1 MRILT
6 TSVFLS
12 VLLSIPGAWLL
23 GEPSHA
29 QPPLPQQKAQQPKKI
44 LPQPKNLPEQKPQ
57 LRQSIVPV
65 APLKSSS
72 EMEVSRFLLSVVDPS
87 SATAGTEVLPP
98 GFRGTNQLVLYDSAY
113 AKPTTGTNEFGFEVT
128 VQNGRVVEQ
137 EGSDSK
143 IPPQNGYVLSG
154 HGTARAWLL
163 AHAPLGAH
171 IDLDVTNKTMTSR
184 IEYDTYRYQT
194 LRRIAVAQD
203 FLGYTDRHRLYAALD
218 RMDELSATGQGPA
231 AIALAQDTMNWLDR
245 LSWRRA
251 NVYPANA
258 TRGIWHRPV
267 EKNAEAIEATVS
279 RLQKAGLNTIFLET
293 FYHGYPIFPSKVYL
307 QDGIADNQYPAFK
320 GWDPLAAW
328 VRIAHAHGMKLHVWF
343 QSYYVGTDAVSGLGP
358 ILKRHPDWANVQY
371 SAITKPDPQPST
383 LEKGAYFADPANPQ
397 ARYFL
402 LSLLNELVDHYPV
415 DGVQLDYMDYPMS
428 FPPDQANFLQT
439 TWGYSAY
446 ARKDFMAR
454 TGVDPVVLT
463 PGDTTL
469 WPQWTSYKEQQVNA
483 YMEQA
488 AQVIRKKHPNVQIS
502 ATAFAKLLESKVK
515 KHEDWALWA
524 EKGWIDFLAPMLL
537 TSSVKVVQ
545 SDTEFV
551 RATSQDKV
559 PVVSGLFSPF
569 NGSGPET
576 LMDQV
581 VAAKRGGASGFSI
594 FDTAHLDENHRQ
606 ALQTA
611 FGRAPVAQAPLSLL
625 GTTPPISPTPVK

>member
-6 TSVFLS
+6 ISVFLS
-12 VLLSIPGAWLL
+12 VLGGAVSGVLM
-23 GEPSHA
+23 GGVSHA
-29 QPPLPQQKAQQPKKI
+29 EVPLPPQQVSIQQQVEPLASAESPAGTKI
-44 LPQPKNLPEQKPQ
+44 
-57 LRQSIVPV
+57 
-65 APLKSSS
+65 
-72 EMEVSRFLLSVVDPS
+72 SRFSLSVVDPS
-87 SATAGTEVLPP
+87 LATNGTGALLP
-98 GFRGTNQLVLYDSAY
+98 GFRGTNQLVMYDSAY
-113 AKPTTGTNEFGFEVT
+113 TRPTTGTNEFGFEVT

-143 IPPQNGYVLSG
+143 IPPRNGYVLSG
-154 HGTARAWLL
+154 HGNARAWLL

-171 IDLDVTNKTMTSR
+171 IDLDAVNRTITSR

-203 FLGYTDRHRLYAALD
+203 VLAYTDRQRVNTALD
-218 RMDELSATGQGPA
+218 RMDSLNASGEDDA
-231 AIALAQDTMNWLDR
+231 AISLAQETMRWLDR

-251 NVYPANA
+251 NVYPSTA

-267 EKNAEAIEATVS
+267 EKDIAAIEATVS

-293 FYHGYPIFPSKVYL
+293 FYHGYPIFPSKIYL
-307 QDGIADNQYPAFK
+307 QDGITENQYPAFK

-371 SAITKPDPQPST
+371 SAITKSDPQPST

-402 LSLLNELVDHYPV
+402 LSLLNELVEHYPV

-439 TWGYSAY
+439 TWGYSPY

-454 TGVDPVVLT
+454 AGVDPVVLT
-463 PGDTTL
+463 PADAVL
-469 WPQWTSYKEQQVNA
+469 WQQWANYKEQQVNA

-488 AQVIRKKHPNVQIS
+488 AQVIRKNHPNVQIS

-545 SDTEFV
+545 GDTEFV
-551 RATSQDKV
+551 RTTSQDRV

-569 NGSGPET
+569 NGSGAET

-581 VAAKRGGASGFSI
+581 VAARQGGASGFSI

-611 FGRAPVAQAPLSLL
+611 FGRNSNPKVPLSLVDAKV
-625 GTTPPISPTPVK
+625 PASPAPVK